1 MSVNQE
7 DLNIYYEV
15 GVTQKCT
22 LLHLGMY
29 QYKKINMK
37 KNQNIYVLEEKEY
50 NFSDIVAILLFTLC
64 LE

>member
-1 MSVNQE
+1 M
-7 DLNIYYEV
+7 NIYYEV

-37 KNQNIYVLEEKEY
+37 KKHKIFMYLKKRHIILVTL
-50 NFSDIVAILLFTLC
+50 LLFCFSPYALNDR
-64 LE
+64 

>member
-1 MSVNQE
+1 M
-7 DLNIYYEV
+7 NIYYEV

-37 KNQNIYVLEEKEY
+37 KKTNKIFMYLKKRNIILVTL
-50 NFSDIVAILLFTLC
+50 LLFCFSPYALNDR
-64 LE
+64 

>member
-7 DLNIYYEV
+7 DMNIYYEV

-37 KNQNIYVLEEKEY
+37 KKQIKY
-50 NFSDIVAILLFTLC
+50 LC
-64 LE
+64 T